1 MGVLS
6 ASSDDENEFTCSK
19 SKLKAELNTLLAT
32 PMHTQ
37 SFAGKYPTMSGRLQ
51 LPTDFTH
58 FEEKKKSAVHAISK
72 SEAEL
77 KSMLRGNKS
86 GSATTALVKKKKKKK
101 KAKKLKDHI

>member
-1 MGVLS
+1 MGIC
-6 ASSDDENEFTCSK
+6 F
-19 SKLKAELNTLLAT
+19 
-32 PMHTQ
+32 
-37 SFAGKYPTMSGRLQ
+37 FAGKYPTMSGRLQ

-58 FEEKKKSAVHAISK
+58 FEEKTKSAVHAISK

-101 KAKKLKDHI
+101 KAKN